1 MYKRISHEIV
11 EEHFDHPAVL
21 PTQLTTGANLMYMPR
36 PTVSNGNG
44 TNGSLAITDPLPAY
58 VMTEPTMLFR
68 MDSRTLWSK
77 YAWGLLNFGISLN
90 NKIPGTEAVEA
101 RAINNAS
108 NIGEIITPYYG
119 VTAGTRVADLLAG
132 VVQIGIDAF
141 KAIKDGERVTT
152 IVLLWDPVINDLV
165 DYLNDLNPNNWPKEL
180 LKDYFN
186 NLVKFWIDEATARN
200 AKDIAG
206 AELAIDRINRL
217 VIIGTANSTPS
228 HKSSSLADVF
238 SRGIIAQF
246 PTLFAE

>member
-1 MYKRISHEIV
+1 MYKRTSHEIV

-21 PTQLTTGANLMYMPR
+21 PTQLTASANLMYMPR
-36 PTVSNGNG
+36 PTIGA
-44 TNGSLAITDPLPAY
+44 TNGSLAIGDTLPAY

-90 NKIPGTEAVEA
+90 NKVPGTEAVQA
-101 RAINNAS
+101 RAIKNAS
-108 NIGEIITPYYG
+108 NIGDMLIPYYG
-119 VTAGTRVADLLAG
+119 TTAGNKVADYLAS
-132 VVQIGIDAF
+132 VAQIGINAI
-141 KAIKDGERVTT
+141 KAIKDKERITS

-165 DYLNDLNPNNWPKEL
+165 EYLHELNPNNWPREL
-180 LKDYFN
+180 MKDYFN
-186 NLVKFWIDEATARN
+186 NLVKYWVDEAVARDAN
-200 AKDIAG
+200 DIVA